1 MATKQLSPA
10 DVLKFF
16 DTDGTPLVGGKVYTY
31 QNGTGQTVPLA
42 TYQDRDGLVAN
53 ANPII
58 LDAKGEATVYLT
70 IGSVYDFVI
79 KRADNTAVRTRIAV
93 SGETA
98 DILLRSDLGSTS
110 SGKGLALVGLP
121 AGFGM
126 SQSSTGAHWAQN
138 GAGIHRLNDRL
149 LVGDATVNDGAFPN
163 VTKDWFST
171 FQGTLGI
178 STGSLA
184 SSVMAA
190 LSGIDAN
197 SAIPILGGGQTK
209 YFSSAGTTVLGVMGV
224 AVNNN
229 VSYATQAWG
238 GYFEGHAVS
247 ATAGPTYGIEINSR
261 AAIAQQAANP
271 FQQGSTHTMQLA
283 NGCGVGG
290 GSITA
295 SISATTLTVT
305 AVSLLS
311 GYTLQVGTRIYGAGV
326 TAGTTITALGTGTG
340 GTGTYT
346 VNNSQTVTS
355 RTLVATNQYQAS
367 AVAYIANNPAP
378 YQSGIVFGATSLD
391 GCDGVNGVAE
401 AMSFAK
407 GHYLRWYAG
416 ASTATS
422 LIYSSATTAV
432 GSVNFELSDGKIKVS
447 EASTGKLAMA
457 FNVSSTAANY
467 LDFYPAAAGSYVRAV
482 AGGTDTNI
490 DFSIEPKGAGL
501 LRYGTFT
508 SNADAPITGYVTI
521 KDSGGTTR
529 KLATI
534 A

>member
-16 DTDGTPLVGGKVYTY
+16 DTDGTPLSGGKVYTY
-31 QNGTGQTVPLA
+31 QNGTGLSVPLA
-42 TYQDRDGLVAN
+42 TYQDRDGASPN

-58 LDAKGEATVYLT
+58 LDSKGEATVYLT

-79 KRADNTAVRTRIAV
+79 KRSDDTTVRTRIAV

-98 DILLRSDLGSTS
+98 DILLRSDLSSTS

-126 SQSSTGAHWAQN
+126 NQASTGAHFSQN

-149 LVGDATVNDGAFPN
+149 FIGDATVNDGAFPN
-163 VTKDWFST
+163 VTKDWLST
-171 FQGTLGI
+171 FQVSLGI
-178 STGSLA
+178 GTGSLA
-184 SSVMAA
+184 SSVAA
-190 LSGIDAN
+190 CLSGLDAN

-209 YFSSAGTTVLGVMGV
+209 YFTSAGTAVLGLMGV

-229 VSYATQAWG
+229 TTYSTQAWG

-271 FQQGSTHTMQLA
+271 YQQGSTHTMQLA

-295 SISATTLTVT
+295 SISATTMTVT

-355 RTLVATNQYQAS
+355 RTLVATNQFTAS

-378 YQSGIVFGATSLD
+378 YQSGIVFGATALD

-416 ASTATS
+416 ASTPTS
-422 LIYSSATTAV
+422 LLFSTATTLA
-432 GSVNFELSDGKIKVS
+432 GSVQLEMSEGQLSINNGSTGGRMLEVMN
-447 EASTGKLAMA
+447 ASTYINFLR
-457 FNVSSTAANY
+457 VQ
-467 LDFYPAAAGSYVRAV
+467 PAATGTAV
-482 AGGTDTNI
+482 SIEARGTDANI
-490 DFSIEPKGAGL
+490 DFAIITKGAGVP
-501 LRYGTFT
+501 RFGAFT
-508 SNADAPITGYVTI
+508 GNADAPVNGYITI